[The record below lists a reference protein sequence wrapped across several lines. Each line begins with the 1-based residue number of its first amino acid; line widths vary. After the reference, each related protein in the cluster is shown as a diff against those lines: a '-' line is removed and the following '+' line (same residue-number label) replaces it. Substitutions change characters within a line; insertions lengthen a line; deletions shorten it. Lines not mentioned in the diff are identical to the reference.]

1 MTSMTRSIRA
11 AVSIAVLSSGAMA
24 CSAEIA
30 PDSSDQAEEE
40 PSSEEAQTAAVRA
53 IPRVLPFPA
62 IGQGTTAGSAE
73 CKARCQA
80 LIDYYKDVCEDAQCT
95 DADKNNCPILRAK
108 FLSHMACAQAR
119 NEFKFFCPKAMGFTP
134 DKGHQSAIDRA
145 VDSANQCAVMF
156 NNKPKCLKSNGDQK
170 LGVPPGLTPAGES
183 ARLKCGY

>member
-24 CSAEIA
+24 CSAEVA

-73 CKARCQA
+73 
-80 LIDYYKDVCEDAQCT
+80 
-95 DADKNNCPILRAK
+95 
-108 FLSHMACAQAR
+108 
-119 NEFKFFCPKAMGFTP
+119 
-134 DKGHQSAIDRA
+134 
-145 VDSANQCAVMF
+145 
-156 NNKPKCLKSNGDQK
+156 
-170 LGVPPGLTPAGES
+170 
-183 ARLKCGY
+183 